1 MGSADNL
8 KMAEKKFTFFCDYI
22 RTHYFLSAI
31 NENEDFYIWL
41 SEKSGVQKDNIRA
54 IFERIPVLRQKQK
67 IHGEELIQFVKMIDE
82 FYKKVEGRNDK
93 PVYRIKL
100 S

>member
-8 KMAEKKFTFFCDYI
+8 KMAEKKYTFFCDYI

-31 NENEDFYIWL
+31 TEDEEFFVWL

-54 IFERIPVLRQKQK
+54 IFARMPVLRQKQK
-67 IHGEELIQFVKMIDE
+67 IQGQELIQFVKMIDE
-82 FYKKVEGRNDK
+82 FYIKAEGRNTNR
-93 PVYRIKL
+93 Y
-100 S
+100 SG